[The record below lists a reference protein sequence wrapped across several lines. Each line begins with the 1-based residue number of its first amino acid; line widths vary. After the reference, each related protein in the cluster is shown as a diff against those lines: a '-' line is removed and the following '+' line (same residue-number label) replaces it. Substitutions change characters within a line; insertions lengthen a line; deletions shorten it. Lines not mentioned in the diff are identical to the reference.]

1 MPIEQGDALIIAN
14 EIRTRYDPLRAVTLI
29 ARAIVRALFGGRTDD
44 VIFWALVHAHY
55 RGIEVSDRLEQQLAA
70 FLDRTSSDPSESH

>member
-1 MPIEQGDALIIAN
+1 MSLEQADALLVAN

-55 RGIEVSDRLEQQLAA
+55 RGIAVSDRLERQLAA
-70 FLDRTSSDPSESH
+70 LLGRTSSEPSESH